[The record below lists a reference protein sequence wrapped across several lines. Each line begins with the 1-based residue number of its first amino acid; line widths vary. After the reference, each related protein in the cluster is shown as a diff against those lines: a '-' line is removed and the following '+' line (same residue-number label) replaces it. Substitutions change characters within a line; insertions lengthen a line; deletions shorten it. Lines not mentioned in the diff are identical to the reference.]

1 MNTTKNNSLFF
12 FVLLLAT
19 NCLMLI
25 SSCGKDTSQPI
36 DFHYNYFPLEQGRY
50 AIYSVHEEKV
60 DPGGGA
66 VNNYEIDYFIKT
78 KIGDTLTDNSGR
90 VVRKF
95 ERFVAD
101 SATGPWQI
109 KDIWTAIIAD
119 NRAELVEENNRVIKL
134 VFAPTKEKTWN
145 INAFNTLSPIQAYYS
160 NIHQPQTINGLS
172 FPLSLVV
179 QQENTL
185 NLIQHKRKY
194 EVYAK
199 NVGMI
204 AKVYK
209 DAEITNFDTTQ
220 VTKGFTQIMQII
232 DFGIE

>member
-1 MNTTKNNSLFF
+1 MITTLKACLTNKIILLFAIPLLIFSCAEDNTH
-12 FVLLLAT
+12 
-19 NCLMLI
+19 
-25 SSCGKDTSQPI
+25 PI
-36 DFHYNYFPLEQGRY
+36 DFHYNYFPLDQGRF
-50 AIYSVHEEKV
+50 AIYSVHEEKI

-66 VNNYEIDYFIKT
+66 LNNYTIDYFIKT

-90 VVRKF
+90 IVRKF
-95 ERFVAD
+95 ERYVAD

-109 KDIWTAIIAD
+109 KDIWTAVIAA
-119 NRAELVEENNRVIKL
+119 NRAELVEENNRVVKL
-134 VFAPTKEKTWN
+134 VFAPTTEKSWN
-145 INAFNTLSPIQAYYS
+145 INAYNTLSPIQAHYS
-160 NIHQPQTINGLS
+160 NIHQPQIINGLS

-179 QQENTL
+179 QQENTI
-185 NLIQHKRKY
+185 NLIQHKRMY

>member
-1 MNTTKNNSLFF
+1 
-12 FVLLLAT
+12 VV
-19 NCLMLI
+19 
-25 SSCGKDTSQPI
+25 
-36 DFHYNYFPLEQGRY
+36 Y
-50 AIYSVHEEKV
+50 AVHEEKV

-66 VNNYEIDYFIKT
+66 LNNYTIDYFIKT

-90 VVRKF
+90 IVRKF
-95 ERFVAD
+95 ERYVAD

-119 NRAELVEENNRVIKL
+119 NRAELVEENNRVVKL
-134 VFAPTKEKTWN
+134 VFAPTAEKSWN
-145 INAFNTLSPIQAYYS
+145 INAYNTLSPIQAHYS
-160 NIHQPQTINGLS
+160 NIHQPQIINGLS

-179 QQENTL
+179 QQENTI

>member
-1 MNTTKNNSLFF
+1 MITTLKACLTNKI
-12 FVLLLAT
+12 VLLFAIPL
-19 NCLMLI
+19 LLF
-25 SSCGKDTSQPI
+25 SCAEDNTQPI
-36 DFHYNYFPLEQGRY
+36 DFHYNYFPLDQGRF

-66 VNNYEIDYFIKT
+66 LNNYTINYFIKT

-90 VVRKF
+90 IVRKF
-95 ERFVAD
+95 ERYVAD

-119 NRAELVEENNRVIKL
+119 NRAELVEENNRVVKL
-134 VFAPTKEKTWN
+134 VFAPTAEKSWN
-145 INAFNTLSPIQAYYS
+145 INVYNTLSPIQAHYS
-160 NIHQPQTINGLS
+160 NIHQPQIINGLS

-179 QQENTL
+179 QQENTI

>member
-1 MNTTKNNSLFF
+1 MITTLKACLTNKI
-12 FVLLLAT
+12 VLLFAIPL
-19 NCLMLI
+19 LLF
-25 SSCGKDTSQPI
+25 SCAEDNTQPI
-36 DFHYNYFPLEQGRY
+36 DFHYNYFPLDQGRF

-60 DPGGGA
+60 DPGGGTL
-66 VNNYEIDYFIKT
+66 NNYTIDYFIKT

-90 VVRKF
+90 IVRKF
-95 ERFVAD
+95 ERYVAD

-119 NRAELVEENNRVIKL
+119 NRAELVEENNRVVKL
-134 VFAPTKEKTWN
+134 VFAPTAEKSWN
-145 INAFNTLSPIQAYYS
+145 INAYNTLSPIQAHYS
-160 NIHQPQTINGLS
+160 NIHQPQIINGLS

-179 QQENTL
+179 QQENTI

>member
-1 MNTTKNNSLFF
+1 MITTLKACLTNKIILLF
-12 FVLLLAT
+12 AIT
-19 NCLMLI
+19 LMLF
-25 SSCGKDTSQPI
+25 SCAEDNTQPI
-36 DFHYNYFPLEQGRY
+36 DFHYNYFPLDQGRFVVY
-50 AIYSVHEEKV
+50 AVHEEKV

-66 VNNYEIDYFIKT
+66 LNNYTIDYFIKT

-90 VVRKF
+90 IVRKF
-95 ERFVAD
+95 ERYVAD
-101 SATGPWQI
+101 SSTGPWQI

-119 NRAELVEENNRVIKL
+119 NRAELVEENNRVVKL
-134 VFAPTKEKTWN
+134 VFAPTVEKSWN
-145 INAFNTLSPIQAYYS
+145 INAYNILSPIQAHYS
-160 NIHQPQTINGLS
+160 NIHQPQIINGLS

-179 QQENTL
+179 QQENTI

>member
-1 MNTTKNNSLFF
+1 MRLFSILS
-12 FVLLLAT
+12 VSAILTLLL
-19 NCLMLI
+19 
-25 SSCGKDTSQPI
+25 SCGKDNSQPI

-50 AIYSVHEEKV
+50 AIYFVHEEKV

-78 KIGDTLTDNSGR
+78 KIGDTLIDNSGR

-95 ERFVAD
+95 ERYVSD

-134 VFAPTKEKTWN
+134 VFAPTEEKTWN

-160 NIHQPQTINGLS
+160 NIHQAQTINGLS

-204 AKVYK
+204 SKVYK
-209 DAEITNFDTTQ
+209 DAEIMNFDTTQ

>member
-1 MNTTKNNSLFF
+1 MNTTKKNWRFLFALILAINF
-12 FVLLLAT
+12 LLLV
-19 NCLMLI
+19 
-25 SSCGKDTSQPI
+25 SCGKDSSQPI
-36 DFHYNYFPLEQGRY
+36 DFHYNYFPLKEGQF

-78 KIGDTLTDNSGR
+78 KIGDTLIDNSGR

-95 ERFVAD
+95 ERYVSD

-109 KDIWTAIIAD
+109 KDVWTAIIAD

-134 VFAPTKEKTWN
+134 VFAPTEEKTWN
-145 INAFNTLSPIQAYYS
+145 INAFNTLSPIQAHYS
-160 NIHQPQTINGLS
+160 NIHQAQTINGLS

-220 VTKGFTQIMQII
+220 VTKGFTQIMQIV

>member
-1 MNTTKNNSLFF
+1 MNTTKKYSRFLFALILAINF
-12 FVLLLAT
+12 LLLV
-19 NCLMLI
+19 
-25 SSCGKDTSQPI
+25 SCGKDSSQPI
-36 DFHYNYFPLEQGRY
+36 DFHYNYFPLKEGQF

-78 KIGDTLTDNSGR
+78 KIGDTLIDNSGR

-95 ERFVAD
+95 ERYVSD
-101 SATGPWQI
+101 SASGPWQI

-134 VFAPTKEKTWN
+134 VFAPTEEKTWN
-145 INAFNTLSPIQAYYS
+145 INAFNTLSPIQAHYS
-160 NIHQPQTINGLS
+160 NIHQAQTINGLS

-220 VTKGFTQIMQII
+220 VTKGFTQIMQIV

>member
-1 MNTTKNNSLFF
+1 MITTLKACLTNKIILLFAIP
-12 FVLLLAT
+12 LLLF
-19 NCLMLI
+19 
-25 SSCGKDTSQPI
+25 SCAEDNTQPI
-36 DFHYNYFPLEQGRY
+36 DFNYNYLPLDHGRF

-66 VNNYEIDYFIKT
+66 VNNYTIDYFIKT

-90 VVRKF
+90 IVRKF
-95 ERFVAD
+95 ERYVAD

-119 NRAELVEENNRVIKL
+119 NRAELVEENNRVVKL
-134 VFAPTKEKTWN
+134 VFAPTAEKSWN
-145 INAFNTLSPIQAYYS
+145 INAYNTLSPIQAHYS
-160 NIHQPQTINGLS
+160 NIHQPQIINGLS

-179 QQENTL
+179 QQENTI

-204 AKVYK
+204 SKVYK